1 MIAQTGIIESAPSI
15 PLSDALERWR
25 VEARIGAFDT
35 GRYRC
40 RYFVWGRGQPL
51 IFIHGLADRARCF
64 VPVIAP
70 LTDSFRCIAYEMPN
84 GDGDGAKL
92 GGVRHVDLVSDLF
105 ALLDHL
111 KCGQSCLYG
120 ASFGGT
126 IALAALNASPKRF
139 LRAAIQSS
147 FAHRKLAPMER
158 AMASLARYW
167 PGQMGELPLARAM
180 QRRAD
185 ALAFVSSTPEVWA
198 FQRANSAT
206 TPVRAFAHRALLIAN
221 LDLRPLLPSLAHPI
235 MLLEGD
241 QDTVVG
247 RSCTDELAN
256 GLPHADRLEFADC
269 GHYAQYT
276 HAAAVAET
284 LRRFLLPPCGLT
296 TTDSP
301 GPTCQSMQVADSTC
315 RDHPHVQ

>member
-1 MIAQTGIIESAPSI
+1 MIAQTGIIESATAI
-15 PLSDALERWR
+15 PLADALERWR
-25 VEARIGAFDT
+25 VEARVGVFDT

-51 IFIHGLADRARCF
+51 VFIHGLGDRARSF
-64 VPVIAP
+64 VPVIAH
-70 LTDSFRCIAYEMPN
+70 LTESFRCIAYELPN
-84 GDGDGAKL
+84 GDGDGARL
-92 GGVRHVDLVSDLF
+92 GGIRHADLVADLF

-111 KCGQSCLYG
+111 HCGQTCLCG

-126 IALAALNASPKRF
+126 IALAALHASPRRF

-147 FAHRKLAPMER
+147 FAYRRLAPMER
-158 AMASLARYW
+158 AMANLARYW
-167 PGQMGELPLARAM
+167 RGRFSGVPLVRKL
-180 QRRAD
+180 QDRTD
-185 ALAFVSSTPEVWA
+185 APAFAYAPRDVWS
-198 FQRANSAT
+198 FQQANSAA
-206 TPVRAFAHRALLIAN
+206 TPVRAFAHRVLMIDE
-221 LDLRPLLPSLAHPI
+221 LDLRPILPTITHPI

-241 QDTVVG
+241 SDTVVG

-256 GLPHADRLEFADC
+256 GLPHADRLEFANC

-296 TTDSP
+296 
-301 GPTCQSMQVADSTC
+301 G
-315 RDHPHVQ
+315 

>member
-1 MIAQTGIIESAPSI
+1 MIDQTGVIESAKAI
-15 PLSDALERWR
+15 PLADALERWR
-25 VEARIGAFDT
+25 REARVGEIDT

-40 RYFVWGRGQPL
+40 RYYVLGRGQPL
-51 IFIHGLADRARCF
+51 VFIHGLADQARCF
-64 VPVIAP
+64 VPVIAH

-84 GDGDGAKL
+84 GAGDGAKL
-92 GGVRHVDLVSDLF
+92 GSLGHSDLVADVF
-105 ALLDHL
+105 ALMDEL

-126 IALAALNASPKRF
+126 IALAALHAAPKRF
-139 LRAAIQSS
+139 LRAVIQSS
-147 FAHRKLAPMER
+147 FAHRRLAPMER

-167 PGQMGELPLARAM
+167 PGRMGGLPLGRAM

-185 ALAFVSSTPEVWA
+185 APAFAAAPEEIWN
-198 FQRANSAT
+198 FQRANSAE
-206 TPVRAFAHRALLIAN
+206 TPVRAFAHRVMMIAD
-221 LDLRPLLPSLAHPI
+221 LDLRPILPAITHPV

-241 QDTVVG
+241 RDSVVG
-247 RSCTDELAN
+247 RSCTDELAS

-276 HAAAVAET
+276 HAAPVAEA

-296 TTDSP
+296 GDC
-301 GPTCQSMQVADSTC
+301 G
-315 RDHPHVQ
+315 H